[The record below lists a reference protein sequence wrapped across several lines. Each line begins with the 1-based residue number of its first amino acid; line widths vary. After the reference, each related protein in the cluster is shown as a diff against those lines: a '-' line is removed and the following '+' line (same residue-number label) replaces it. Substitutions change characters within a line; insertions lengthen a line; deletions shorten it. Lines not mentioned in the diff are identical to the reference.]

1 MRAKLLIVAVTGWAL
16 GSTANAGAQPP
27 AQPPGGCAAFGQNV
41 AGLAQGLGSGFG
53 AAAAGA
59 ARLEPG
65 GIVTFVVAPE
75 QAELCP

>member
-1 MRAKLLIVAVTGWAL
+1 MRTKVVIAAVAGWAL
-16 GSTANAGAQPP
+16 TWAAPAGAQPP
-27 AQPPGGCAAFGQNV
+27 TQPPGGCPKFGQNV
-41 AGLAQGLGSGFG
+41 AGLAQGLGGDFG
-53 AAAAGA
+53 AAASTA